1 MSLFTEKN
9 VYLNFDAKSK
19 DDFFKKISK
28 MAKEQNLV
36 KSQKDLYEAFLKRE
50 EESSTGFENGYA
62 IPHAHSDTIL
72 KPTLLWV
79 TFKNEIDWNSLDGKL
94 TKYAFV
100 ILVPNSANNEH
111 IEVLSKISIMMMN
124 EEVMNKLT
132 SLKNKKEITKLIND
146 NLYKEQKESSSL
158 ESNSNKLV
166 LALTACPVG
175 IAHTYLAAEKLAEAG
190 KELNINVKVET
201 HGSQGVRNEFTNEE
215 IEKADVILVSAD
227 IGLDLSRFKGK
238 RIYQTTIKPS
248 IKDPIN
254 TIKTALENA
263 RIQDGSNNS
272 SSENQKKFNDTK
284 ELSSWRKAIQHLQ
297 TGVSYMVPF
306 VILGGICIALAV
318 GIGKLIY
325 GEGASAPK
333 GDFFYYLEQIGGIG
347 FTLMIGAL
355 GAFIANSIAGRSA
368 IAPTFIVCVLANTPA
383 ALYPIGG
390 ISIQTAMGFI
400 GSILF
405 GFLIGYTVKWINTWH
420 VHKNIQALMPVFVI
434 PLGVGLFYSLIAIF
448 VIGAPIGWVMDKF
461 IWALNQALNTDTN
474 ISIGVGLG
482 FGLLFGA
489 MIGFDMGGP
498 INKVAFITGS
508 TLISSHVYE
517 PMGMVAASIPVAPI
531 GMALCTMIFRK
542 KFNENE
548 KTLGVSAFVMGCIG
562 ISEGAIP
569 FAIADPKKAIISN
582 VVGSSVAGGIA
593 GALGVTC
600 LAGHGGPIV
609 GVLAAVSSER
619 SYGMAGGIGFFFM
632 AIVIGS
638 LVTALM
644 YGFLRKVDQANDY
657 KTEKGFSFK
666 IFSKKSNKIE
676 NNEVV
681 KMNG

>member
-1 MSLFTEKN
+1 MSFFTEKN
-9 VYLNFDAKSK
+9 VYLNFEAKSK
-19 DDFFKKISK
+19 DDFFRKISK
-28 MAKEQNLV
+28 IAKEQNLI

-62 IPHAHSDTIL
+62 IPHAHSDTII

-79 TFKNEIDWNSLDGKL
+79 TFKKEVDWNSLDGKP

-111 IEVLSKISIMMMN
+111 IQMLSKISIMMMN
-124 EEVMNKLT
+124 QETMDKLV
-132 SLKNKKEITKLIND
+132 SLKNKKEIAKLINN
-146 NLYKEQKESSSL
+146 NLYKEQKESSNIS
-158 ESNSNKLV
+158 EDNNKLI

-175 IAHTYLAAEKLAEAG
+175 IAHTYLAAEKLTEAG
-190 KELNINVKVET
+190 KELNYNIKVET
-201 HGSQGVRNEFTNEE
+201 HGSQGVKNQFTNEE
-215 IEKADVILVSAD
+215 IEKADIILVSAD

-238 RIYQTTIKPS
+238 RIYQTNIKPS

-254 TIKTALENA
+254 TIKTALEKA
-263 RIQDGSNNS
+263 TIQDNSNVSNS
-272 SSENQKKFNDTK
+272 DSQKKFKDDG

-306 VILGGICIALAV
+306 IILGGICIALAV

-325 GEGASAPK
+325 GENYGAPE
-333 GDFFYYLEQIGGIG
+333 GDFFYYLEKIGSIG

-368 IAPTFIVCVLANTPA
+368 IAPTFIVCVLANTA
-383 ALYPIGG
+383 DALYPIGG
-390 ISIQTAMGFI
+390 INVETAMGFI
-400 GSILF
+400 GAILF
-405 GFLIGYTVKWINTWH
+405 GFLIGYTVKWINTWN
-420 VHKNIQALMPVFVI
+420 VHKNIQALMPIFVI

-448 VIGAPIGWVMDKF
+448 VIGAPIGYIMDKF
-461 IWALNQALNTDTN
+461 IWALNQAFTSNTN

-489 MIGFDMGGP
+489 MVGFDMGGP

-508 TLISSHVYE
+508 TLISSGVYE
-517 PMGMVAASIPVAPI
+517 PMGMVAAAIPVAPI
-531 GMALCTMIFRK
+531 GMALCTMIFRN

-582 VVGSSVAGGIA
+582 VVGSSIAGGIA

-609 GVLAAVSSER
+609 GVLAAVSSDR

-638 LVTALM
+638 LITAFM
-644 YGFLRKVDQANDY
+644 YGFLRKVDQANNF
-657 KTEKGFSFK
+657 KTSKGFSFK
-666 IFSKKSNKIE
+666 IFSKKTNKIE